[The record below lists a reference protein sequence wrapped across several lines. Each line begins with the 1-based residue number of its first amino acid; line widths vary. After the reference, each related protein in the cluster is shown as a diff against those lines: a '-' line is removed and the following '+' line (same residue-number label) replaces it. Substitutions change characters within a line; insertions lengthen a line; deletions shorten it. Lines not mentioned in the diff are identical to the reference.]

1 VWYTLGVRNFELPEK
16 VKKFLVPGIVA
27 IAVLLIVGGFYFRQ
41 RGLNLVP
48 QIVVPEEEGEVS
60 GARTSLPQNFPK
72 DIPLFEPSE
81 ILSSL
86 ESQER
91 IQATLQTEG
100 SAERVRRFYQQ
111 EMEDFGWKLTG
122 RGMAN
127 DNGVLTFEKDQ
138 RNTQIVITSDPAGP
152 TLIVLNTN
160 L

>member
-1 VWYTLGVRNFELPEK
+1 MRNFELTEK
-16 VKKFLVPGIVA
+16 AKRFLVPGVLVFA
-27 IAVLLIVGGFYFRQ
+27 ALLIVGGFYFRQ
-41 RGLNLVP
+41 RSLNLIP
-48 QIVVPEEEGEVS
+48 QIVVPEGEGEVS
-60 GARTSLPQNFPK
+60 GARTPVPESFPQ
-72 DIPLFEPSE
+72 DIPLFTPSE
-81 ILSSL
+81 TLSSM

-91 IQATLQTEG
+91 IQITLQTDG

-127 DNGVLTFEKDQ
+127 DNGVLTFKKDQ
-138 RNTQIVITSDPAGP
+138 RNAQVVITSDPAGP